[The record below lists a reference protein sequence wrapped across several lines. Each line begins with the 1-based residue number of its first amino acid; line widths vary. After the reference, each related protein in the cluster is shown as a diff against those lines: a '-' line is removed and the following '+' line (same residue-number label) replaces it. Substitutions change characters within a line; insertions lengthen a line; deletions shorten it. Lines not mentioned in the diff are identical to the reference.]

1 MGGQGR
7 VFTDEVMARSNSEE
21 LKLKQRNRMEE
32 GTQSLGSG
40 EAYAQLRARKD
51 NAVENLGHEIKRE
64 VEAQLA
70 GCCL

>member
-7 VFTDEVMARSNSEE
+7 VFTGEVMARSNSEE

-51 NAVENLGHEIKRE
+51 NAVDNSGYEIKRE

-70 GCCL
+70 RCL